1 MWKIIWLL
9 KKIEMKNMKSY
20 LEISS
25 IEETSYKDQGYS
37 SYN

>member
-25 IEETSYKDQGYS
+25 IEEISYKDLGYS

>member
-20 LEISS
+20 LERSN
-25 IEETSYKDQGYS
+25 IEQTT
-37 SYN
+37 N